1 MKTEIDNHHKLT
13 VLIVAIVINTIIF
26 LLLSILHFYWAF
38 GGQLWFLD
46 VLPSNSSGS
55 KRLNPGMV
63 SSLVI
68 AFGLLFLALITLGNR
83 GLFHKNIKTKY
94 FRYGSLVIAGIFF
107 LRAIDDFKFIGFFKT
122 ITQTRFAIN
131 DTQLFSPLCLFIG
144 LISLMIFILSK
155 NQQDPQVKMSNAP
168 LNKHLQ

>member
-1 MKTEIDNHHKLT
+1 MKTDIDNHHKLN
-13 VLIVAIVINTIIF
+13 VYIVAIAINKIIF

-46 VLPSNSSGS
+46 VLPSNLSGS
-55 KRLNPGMV
+55 KRVNPGMM
-63 SSLVI
+63 SSLII

-83 GLFHKNIKTKY
+83 GLFHKNIKAKY
-94 FRYGSLVIAGIFF
+94 FRYGTLVIAIIFF
-107 LRAIDDFKFIGFFKT
+107 LRVIGDFKFIGLFKT

-131 DTQLFSPLCLFIG
+131 DTRFFSPLCLFIG

-155 NQQDPQVKMSNAP
+155 NKQDPQAEDAKRS
-168 LNKHLQ
+168 K